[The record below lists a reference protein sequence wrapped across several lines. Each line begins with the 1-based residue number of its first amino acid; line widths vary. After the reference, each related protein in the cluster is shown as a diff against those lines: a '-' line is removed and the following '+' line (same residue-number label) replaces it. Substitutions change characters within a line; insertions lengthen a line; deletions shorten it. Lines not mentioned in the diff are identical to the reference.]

1 MNFKLN
7 STALRGKLLASV
19 GPSALRSATV
29 MGAGLAGLLAL
40 AGPARAVNLY
50 DGSQVGNQVEINLN
64 TTISYTG
71 FYRVNDPSAV
81 LAGPTN
87 ANGNDG
93 DSNLRHGIVGNQFEA
108 LPVFDIRD
116 GDFGM
121 HVSGE
126 FYLNTTYLGTNQ
138 NNQPATVNPYTIAKT
153 TDYTSATRNI
163 NGQNARLL
171 DAFAFA
177 KHTFADDQSISL
189 KVGRQTLLWGQSLFF
204 TNNGLAAG
212 QAPIDV
218 ITAED
223 LANPQS
229 QQVFLPVG
237 QAVVTYQPARG
248 INIQGY
254 YQFEWQP
261 DNLQG
266 VGSYF
271 STTDILDKGGERA
284 ILASVPG
291 FGTFYS
297 YRNPDLRP
305 PSQNGQFGLSV
316 QATLGEWDLGLY
328 GLRYDS
334 KAPEVYTFLQ
344 PGFLAGVSP
353 GNMLSKGV
361 FQAGYYQLVYP
372 RDIQIYGASFSTN
385 LGAANVAGEISTRR
399 NMPLVSGAGDD
410 GVDGLV
416 APVGTFANASTAP
429 LYAVGNTFAAQ
440 VSAIYVTSGVPLDPG
455 GITITGETEFNHLI
469 SVTQNRAALA
479 TGRQGSAAAFEVV
492 ATPTYYDVFPNFVL
506 TFPIGIEYNVLGRSE
521 IDSTMQHGTGNFTFG
536 VTGTYESNWIA
547 GLTYKDFLGKADTV
561 YNSAVDRGY
570 LSLNLQHTF

>member
-1 MNFKLN
+1 MNLN

-19 GPSALRSATV
+19 GPSALRCAAV
-29 MGAGLAGLLAL
+29 MGAGIAGLLAL
-40 AGPARAVNLY
+40 SGPARAINLY
-50 DGSQVGNQVEINLN
+50 DGSQYGNQVEVNLN
-64 TTISYTG
+64 TTLSYTG

-81 LAGPTN
+81 LAGPLN

-93 DSNLRHGIVGNQFEA
+93 DSNFRHGVVGNQFEA
-108 LPVFDIRD
+108 LPVFDVRD
-116 GDFGM
+116 GNFGM

-126 FYLNTTYLGTNQ
+126 FYINTPYLGTNQ
-138 NNQPATVNPYTIAKT
+138 NDQPGTVNPFSIAKN
-153 TDYTSATRNI
+153 TDFTSATRNI
-163 NGQNARLL
+163 NGENARLL

-177 KHTFADDQSISL
+177 KHTFANDQSVSL

-248 INIQGY
+248 INIQAY

-271 STTDILDKGGERA
+271 STTDILDKGGQRS
-284 ILASVPG
+284 ILAAGIPG
-291 FGTFYS
+291 IGNIYA
-297 YRNPDLRP
+297 YRDPDLRP
-305 PSQNGQFGLSV
+305 PSQNGQFGASV
-316 QATLGEWDLGLY
+316 QDTIGEWDLGLY

-334 KAPEVYTFLQ
+334 KSPEVYTFLQ
-344 PGFLAGVSP
+344 PAFLAGTSA
-353 GNMLSKGV
+353 GIKNSQGV
-361 FQAGYYQLVYP
+361 YQAGNYQLVYP

-385 LGAANVAGEISTRR
+385 LGAANVAGEVSGRR

-416 APVGTFANASTAP
+416 APTGTFANASTAP
-429 LYAVGNTFAAQ
+429 LYAVGSTFAAQ
-440 VSAIYVTSGVPLDPG
+440 TSAIYVTSSVPLDPG
-455 GITITGETEFNHLI
+455 GITIDGEVEFNHVI
-469 SVTQNRAALA
+469 SVTENRAALA
-479 TGRQGSAAAFEVV
+479 TGRQASAAAFEVV
-492 ATPTYYDVFPNFVL
+492 ATPTYYDVLPNFVV

-521 IDSTMQHGTGNFTFG
+521 IDSTMQHGTGTFTFG

-547 GLTYKDFLGKADTV
+547 GLTYKDYLGKADTI
-561 YNSAVDRGY
+561 YNSSADRGY

>member
-1 MNFKLN
+1 MNMNLN

-19 GPSALRSATV
+19 GPSALRCAAV
-29 MGAGLAGLLAL
+29 IGAGLAGLLAL
-40 AGPARAVNLY
+40 PGPAHAINLY
-50 DGSQVGNQVEINLN
+50 DGSQVGNQLEINLN

-81 LAGPTN
+81 LAGPNN

-108 LPVFDIRD
+108 LPVFDVRD

-126 FYLNTTYLGTNQ
+126 VYLNTTYLDTNQ

-163 NGQNARLL
+163 NGENARLL

-284 ILASVPG
+284 ILAVVPG

-297 YRNPDLRP
+297 YRNADLRP
-305 PSQNGQFGLSV
+305 PSQNGQFGLSA
-316 QATLGEWDLGLY
+316 QATIGEWDLGLY

-344 PGFLAGVSP
+344 PGFLAQTSP
-353 GNMLSKGV
+353 GNLLSKGV
-361 FQAGYYQLVYP
+361 YQAGYYQLVYP

-385 LGAANVAGEISTRR
+385 LGAANVAGEVSTRR

-440 VSAIYVTSGVPLDPG
+440 VSAIYVSSGVPLDPG
-455 GITITGETEFNHLI
+455 GITFTGETEFNHLI
-469 SVTQNRAALA
+469 SVTENRAALA

-492 ATPTYYDVFPNFVL
+492 ATPTYYDVLPNLVL

-536 VTGTYESNWIA
+536 ITGTYESNWIA
-547 GLTYKDFLGKADTV
+547 GLTYKDYLGKADTV

>member
-1 MNFKLN
+1 MNWQIKDSIFKRRLMETVKRTWPKKYFHVA
-7 STALRGKLLASV
+7 TA
-19 GPSALRSATV
+19 
-29 MGAGLAGLLAL
+29 AGLVVAGAPAANAL
-40 AGPARAVNLY
+40 NLY
-50 DGSQVGNQVEINLN
+50 DGSQYGNQVEINLN
-64 TTISYTG
+64 TTLSYTG

-93 DSNLRHGIVGNQFEA
+93 DFNFRHGITGNQFEA
-108 LPVFDIRD
+108 LPVFDVRD
-116 GDFGM
+116 GDFGL

-126 FYLNTTYLGTNQ
+126 FYINTSYLGTNQ
-138 NNQPATVNPYTIAKT
+138 NDQPGTVNPFSIAKN
-153 TDYTSATRNI
+153 TDFTSATRNV
-163 NGQNARLL
+163 NGENARLL
-171 DAFAFA
+171 DAFAFG

-189 KVGRQTLLWGQSLFF
+189 KVGHQTLLWGQSLFF

-271 STTDILDKGGERA
+271 STTDILDKGGQGS
-284 ILASVPG
+284 ILAIVPS
-291 FGTFYS
+291 FGTIYA
-297 YRNPDLRP
+297 YRAPDLRP
-305 PSQNGQFGLSV
+305 PSQNGQFGASV
-316 QATLGEWDLGLY
+316 QATLGQWDLGLY
-328 GLRYDS
+328 GLRYDPKS
-334 KAPEVYTFLQ
+334 PEVYTFLQ
-344 PGFLAGVSP
+344 PRFLAGPSAGNKLSP
-353 GNMLSKGV
+353 GI
-361 FQAGYYQLVYP
+361 FQAGNYQLVYP

-385 LGAANVAGEISTRR
+385 LGAANVAGEVSGRR
-399 NMPLVSGAGDD
+399 NMPLVSGAGPD

-416 APVGTFANASTAP
+416 APTGTFANASTAP
-429 LYAVGNTFAAQ
+429 LYAVGSTFAAQ
-440 VSAIYVTSGVPLDPG
+440 ASTV
-455 GITITGETEFNHLI
+455 
-469 SVTQNRAALA
+469 
-479 TGRQGSAAAFEVV
+479 AFEVV
-492 ATPTYYDVFPNFVL
+492 ATPTYYDVLSNFVL

-521 IDSTMQHGTGNFTFG
+521 IDTTMQHSTGNFTFG

-547 GLTYKDFLGKADTV
+547 GLTYKDYLGKVDTV
-561 YNSAVDRGY
+561 
-570 LSLNLQHTF
+570 